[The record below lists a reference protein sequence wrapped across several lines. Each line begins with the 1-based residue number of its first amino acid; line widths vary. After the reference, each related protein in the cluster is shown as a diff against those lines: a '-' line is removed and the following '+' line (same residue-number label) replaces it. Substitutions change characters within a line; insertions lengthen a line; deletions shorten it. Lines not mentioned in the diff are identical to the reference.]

1 MSDSLWSIPGFSVL
15 HCLPK
20 FVQINV
26 HWVGDS
32 YYYYFYS
39 FSEQNAVPALQNK
52 GGKEEKDTV
61 KLDVIKAEKE
71 VLQKR
76 LQRKLV
82 STSWHGQPKQA
93 S

>member
-1 MSDSLWSIPGFSVL
+1 MPGFSVL

-20 FVQINV
+20 FAQINV

-39 FSEQNAVPALQNK
+39 FSEQNAVPALQKK
-52 GGKEEKDTV
+52 GRKEEKDTV
-61 KLDVIKAEKE
+61 KPDVIKAEKE

-76 LQRKLV
+76 LESQLV
-82 STSWHGQPKQA
+82 STSCHGQPKQA